1 MIKLTL
7 DTTLQKLNI
16 SRYELAKRTGIQY
29 QIIDNYYKNR
39 VKRYDSDV
47 LDRIC
52 TALGCGIEDIIEYSR
67 QKPGADFLTPGCF
80 FLLCWLFC
88 KCSVC
93 AVQEISVLC
102 EWAVGFYNYD
112 GLIGRTQLFAVCA
125 DNGSVLVRCCRTQSL
140 LSHMPMRC
148 PVHLL
153 PRFRSNMKRR
163 ILFRVRVHRELMRE
177 HRLF

>member
-52 TALGCGIEDIIEYSR
+52 TALGFGIEDIIEYS
-67 QKPGADFLTPGCF
+67 K
-80 FLLCWLFC
+80 
-88 KCSVC
+88 
-93 AVQEISVLC
+93 
-102 EWAVGFYNYD
+102 
-112 GLIGRTQLFAVCA
+112 
-125 DNGSVLVRCCRTQSL
+125 
-140 LSHMPMRC
+140 
-148 PVHLL
+148 
-153 PRFRSNMKRR
+153 
-163 ILFRVRVHRELMRE
+163 
-177 HRLF
+177 